1 MTPFADG
8 VWLASSRCAS
18 SALCLSAT
26 MALLRLGGV
35 VVGHGVPLAAGAR
48 EALAAAYAWLS

>member
-1 MTPFADG
+1 VRIVGM
-8 VWLASSRCAS
+8 
-18 SALCLSAT
+18 CLSAT

-35 VVGHGVPLAAGAR
+35 VVGHGMPLAAGAR

>member
-1 MTPFADG
+1 VAGEQPVRIVGM
-8 VWLASSRCAS
+8 
-18 SALCLSAT
+18 CLSAT